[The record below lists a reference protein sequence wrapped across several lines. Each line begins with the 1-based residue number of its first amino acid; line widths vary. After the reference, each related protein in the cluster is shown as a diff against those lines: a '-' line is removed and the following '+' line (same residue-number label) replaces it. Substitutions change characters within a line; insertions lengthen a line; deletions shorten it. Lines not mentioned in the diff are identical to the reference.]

1 MTERLRALLTIIE
14 QVVKKVSKMARS
26 LCISTVGATPDGKVF
41 PIRCKRWDC
50 PICAPLN
57 SYRHAIRVA
66 NGCQALVTAGIAPHF
81 VTITQPASI
90 KTAERAYLI
99 LHRQWDNFR
108 NKLQYWSRSESGIPV
123 IYAAFVE
130 GQGHRGGMPH
140 FHIIM
145 SAVPDKE
152 RLRQMVV
159 CSGLGYMLDIQRFTT
174 ASGVAWYVSKY
185 STKADDSK
193 AMPKG
198 FRRVRYSEQFPK
210 MKFRV
215 DERDGN
221 AIVKLFTESTSEWLD
236 RCARAGVSYE
246 VVQSNLM
253 QLLEQSAEDEQRLT
267 A

>member
-1 MTERLRALLTIIE
+1 
-14 QVVKKVSKMARS
+14 MAKT
-26 LCISTVGATPDGKVF
+26 LCISTVGATKDGKVF

-57 SYRHAIRVA
+57 AYRHAITVA
-66 NGCQALVTAGIAPHF
+66 NGCQALVAAGICPTF
-81 VTITQPASI
+81 ITITQPPSVKSA
-90 KTAERAYLI
+90 KFAYSI
-99 LHRQWDNFR
+99 LHNQWDKFR
-108 NKLQYWSRSESGIPV
+108 NRMTYYAGRWDGAPFW
-123 IYAAFVE
+123 YAAFVE

-140 FHIIM
+140 FHMIT
-145 SAVPDKE
+145 STVP
-152 RLRQMVV
+152 RLETLRKIVV
-159 CSGLGYMLDIQRFTT
+159 DSGFGYQVDAQRFTT

-198 FRRVRYSEQFPK
+198 FRRVRYSESFPR
-210 MKFRV
+210 MKFRI
-215 DERDGN
+215 DERDGS
-221 AIVKLFTESTSEWLD
+221 AIVKLFNESTSDWLD

-253 QLLEQSAEDEQRLT
+253 LLLEQSAPDEERLT